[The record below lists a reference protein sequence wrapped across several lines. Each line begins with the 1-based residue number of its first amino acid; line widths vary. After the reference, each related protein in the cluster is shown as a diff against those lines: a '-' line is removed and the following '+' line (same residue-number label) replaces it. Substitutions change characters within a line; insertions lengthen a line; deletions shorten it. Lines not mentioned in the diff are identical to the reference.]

1 VGLPLSYPATP
12 QTADVGAGCDGFV
25 ERGLRVAERR
35 LDVVFVARCFVDR
48 GGFDVLEALLRV
60 RDLDDAFAD
69 ARDVAEGE
77 DWQAAS

>member
-1 VGLPLSYPATP
+1 MGLPLSYPTNP

-25 ERGLRVAERR
+25 ERGFRVAERR
-35 LDVVFVARCFVDR
+35 LDVVLVARCFVDR
-48 GGFDVLEALLRV
+48 GRFDVLEAFLRV
-60 RDLDDAFAD
+60 RDLGDTFVD